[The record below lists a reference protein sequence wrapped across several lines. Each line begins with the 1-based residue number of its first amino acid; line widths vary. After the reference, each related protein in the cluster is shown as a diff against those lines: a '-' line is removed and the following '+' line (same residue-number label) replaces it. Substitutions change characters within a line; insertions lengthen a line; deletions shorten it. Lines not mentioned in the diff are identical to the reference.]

1 VRDDLVKAQQFA
13 LQRIPEPEPIR
24 NIPIEELI
32 TTGLEGSPYGQY
44 FKPGE
49 EPRHPMN
56 EVIANYGMPRIPAGW
71 PPGYEVRRMPEGSL
85 SYTTHVL
92 IMPGGGEGLPVSIPI
107 PNEDVSGISLEQT
120 RLNTWQDYLRENPGA
135 LSVPSTQRVAGVYGP
150 PIRTRS
156 NYYKYIGL
164 PPDARSWREIAE
176 ELGVPFIE
184 TGK

>member
-1 VRDDLVKAQQFA
+1 
-13 LQRIPEPEPIR
+13 
-24 NIPIEELI
+24 
-32 TTGLEGSPYGQY
+32 
-44 FKPGE
+44 
-49 EPRHPMN
+49 MN
-56 EVIANYGMPRIPAGW
+56 EVIANYGMPLIPSGW
-71 PPGYEVRRMPEGSL
+71 PPGYEVQLRPEGSP
-85 SYTTHVL
+85 TTHQL
-92 IMPGGGEGLPVSIPI
+92 TSPGGRIELFNTVPYHG
-107 PNEDVSGISLEQT
+107 LEQT

-164 PPDARSWREIAE
+164 SPDARRWREIAE